1 MNPDIIRR
9 LVLEYNQNPNK
20 YSDEQAEVV
29 ATLSRQMGMDFKR
42 GSKPVRTALYGL
54 SEAATFGLLPNSLRP
69 ETRGESVYGVNNTG
83 AELLGNLAG
92 GVVSGSLA
100 VKGARGL
107 SKGAKNIL
115 DNIRGRM
122 SKNSPVSNVRD
133 RMLELGEGTPQLQ
146 LNGRTQPLQLGQG
159 QRLLSGQ
166 TNRQIR
172 RNRFPL
178 DPSSGNPIPLT
189 SRSGQPIPMGGDIG
203 LKDFSRTDAGRTYM
217 NLLELL
223 N

>member
-1 MNPDIIRR
+1 MNPDIVRR
-9 LVLEYNQNPNK
+9 LISEYNQNPNK

-54 SEAATFGLLPNSLRP
+54 GEAATFGLLPNSLRP
-69 ETRGESVYGVNNTG
+69 ETRGESVYGANNTG
-83 AELLGNLAG
+83 AELLGNLVG
-92 GVVSGSLA
+92 GAVSGGLA

-107 SKGAKNIL
+107 SKGASNVFN
-115 DNIRGRM
+115 NIRSRMGRTQ
-122 SKNSPVSNVRD
+122 SNPVSSVRD
-133 RMLELGEGTPQLQ
+133 RVLQLGEG
-146 LNGRTQPLQLGQG
+146 NQPLQLGEG

-178 DPSSGNPIPLT
+178 NSTSGQPIPLT
-189 SRSGQPIPMGGDIG
+189 SRSGQPIPMGDDIG
-203 LKDFSRTDAGRTYM
+203 LKNFSRTDAGKTYM

>member
-1 MNPDIIRR
+1 MNPDIVRR
-9 LVLEYNQNPNK
+9 LISEYNQNPNK

-54 SEAATFGLLPNSLRP
+54 GEAATFGLLPNSLRP
-69 ETRGESVYGVNNTG
+69 ETRGESVYGANNTG
-83 AELLGNLAG
+83 AELLGNLVG
-92 GVVSGSLA
+92 GAVSGGLA

-107 SKGAKNIL
+107 SKGASNVFN
-115 DNIRGRM
+115 NIRSRMGRTQ
-122 SKNSPVSNVRD
+122 SNPVSSVRD
-133 RMLELGEGTPQLQ
+133 RVLQLGEG
-146 LNGRTQPLQLGQG
+146 NQPLQLGEG

-178 DPSSGNPIPLT
+178 NSTSGQPIPLT

-203 LKDFSRTDAGRTYM
+203 LKNFSRTDAGKTYM

>member
-1 MNPDIIRR
+1 
-9 LVLEYNQNPNK
+9 
-20 YSDEQAEVV
+20 
-29 ATLSRQMGMDFKR
+29 
-42 GSKPVRTALYGL
+42 
-54 SEAATFGLLPNSLRP
+54 
-69 ETRGESVYGVNNTG
+69 VYGVNNTG

-107 SKGAKNIL
+107 SKGAKNIF
-115 DNIRGRM
+115 DNIRSRM
-122 SKNSPVSNVRD
+122 SKESSVSNVRD
-133 RMLELGEGTPQLQ
+133 RMLELGAPQLQ

>member
-1 MNPDIIRR
+1 MNPDIVRR
-9 LVLEYNQNPNK
+9 LISEYNQNPNK

-29 ATLSRQMGMDFKR
+29 ATLSRQIGMDFKR

-54 SEAATFGLLPNSLRP
+54 GEAATFGLLPNSLRP
-69 ETRGESVYGVNNTG
+69 ETRGESVYGANNTG
-83 AELLGNLAG
+83 AELLGNLVG
-92 GVVSGSLA
+92 GAVSGGLA

-107 SKGAKNIL
+107 SKGASNVFN
-115 DNIRGRM
+115 NIRSRMGRTQ
-122 SKNSPVSNVRD
+122 SNPVSSVRD
-133 RMLELGEGTPQLQ
+133 RVLQLGEG
-146 LNGRTQPLQLGQG
+146 NQPLQLGEG

-178 DPSSGNPIPLT
+178 NST
-189 SRSGQPIPMGGDIG
+189 SGQPIPMGSRSGQGYPMGGEVG

>member
-54 SEAATFGLLPNSLRP
+54 GEAATFGLLPNSLRP
-69 ETRGESVYGVNNTG
+69 ETRGESVYGANNTG
-83 AELLGNLAG
+83 AELLGNLVG
-92 GVVSGSLA
+92 GAVSGGLA

-107 SKGAKNIL
+107 SKGASNVFN
-115 DNIRGRM
+115 NIRSRM
-122 SKNSPVSNVRD
+122 GGTQSNPVSSVRD
-133 RMLELGEGTPQLQ
+133 RVLQLGEG
-146 LNGRTQPLQLGQG
+146 NQPLQLGEG

-178 DPSSGNPIPLT
+178 NST
-189 SRSGQPIPMGGDIG
+189 SGQPIPMGSRSGQGYPMGGEVG

>member
-1 MNPDIIRR
+1 MNSDIIRR
-9 LVLEYNQNPNK
+9 LILEYNQNPDK

-29 ATLSRQMGMDFKR
+29 ATLARQIGMDFKR

-54 SEAATFGLLPNSLRP
+54 GEAATFGLLPNSLRP

-107 SKGAKNIL
+107 SKGAKNIF
-115 DNIRGRM
+115 DNIRSRM
-122 SKNSPVSNVRD
+122 SKESSVSNVRD
-133 RMLELGEGTPQLQ
+133 RMLELGAPQLQ

>member
-1 MNPDIIRR
+1 M
-9 LVLEYNQNPNK
+9 
-20 YSDEQAEVV
+20 V

-54 SEAATFGLLPNSLRP
+54 GEAATFGLLPNSLRP
-69 ETRGESVYGVNNTG
+69 ETRGESVYGANNTG
-83 AELLGNLAG
+83 AELLGNLVG
-92 GVVSGSLA
+92 GAVSGGLA

-107 SKGAKNIL
+107 SKGASNVFN
-115 DNIRGRM
+115 NIRSRMGRTQ
-122 SKNSPVSNVRD
+122 SNPVSSVRD
-133 RMLELGEGTPQLQ
+133 RVLQLGEG
-146 LNGRTQPLQLGQG
+146 NQPLQLGEG

-178 DPSSGNPIPLT
+178 NSTSGQPIPLT

>member
-1 MNPDIIRR
+1 MNPDIVRR
-9 LVLEYNQNPNK
+9 LISEYNQNPNK

-69 ETRGESVYGVNNTG
+69 ETRGESVYGANNTG
-83 AELLGNLAG
+83 AELLGNLVG
-92 GVVSGSLA
+92 GAVSGGLA

-107 SKGAKNIL
+107 SKGASNVFN
-115 DNIRGRM
+115 NIRSRMGRTQ
-122 SKNSPVSNVRD
+122 SNPVSSVRD
-133 RMLELGEGTPQLQ
+133 RVLQLGEG
-146 LNGRTQPLQLGQG
+146 NQPLQLGEG

-178 DPSSGNPIPLT
+178 NSTSGQPIPLT

>member
-1 MNPDIIRR
+1 MNPDIVRR
-9 LVLEYNQNPNK
+9 LISEYNQNPNK

-54 SEAATFGLLPNSLRP
+54 GEAATFGLLPNSLRP
-69 ETRGESVYGVNNTG
+69 ETRGESVYGANNTG
-83 AELLGNLAG
+83 AELLGNLVG
-92 GVVSGSLA
+92 GAVSGGLA

-107 SKGAKNIL
+107 SKGASNVFN
-115 DNIRGRM
+115 NIRSRM
-122 SKNSPVSNVRD
+122 GGTQSNPVSSVRD
-133 RMLELGEGTPQLQ
+133 RVLQLGEG
-146 LNGRTQPLQLGQG
+146 NQPLQLGEG

-178 DPSSGNPIPLT
+178 NST
-189 SRSGQPIPMGGDIG
+189 SGQPIPMGSRSGQGYPMGGEVG

>member
-1 MNPDIIRR
+1 MNPDIVRR
-9 LVLEYNQNPNK
+9 LISEYNQNPNK

-54 SEAATFGLLPNSLRP
+54 GEAATFGLLPNSLRP

-83 AELLGNLAG
+83 AELLGNLVG
-92 GVVSGSLA
+92 GAVSGGLA

-107 SKGAKNIL
+107 SKGASNVFN
-115 DNIRGRM
+115 NIRSRMGRTQ
-122 SKNSPVSNVRD
+122 SNPVSSVRD
-133 RMLELGEGTPQLQ
+133 RVLQLGEG
-146 LNGRTQPLQLGQG
+146 NQPLQLGEG

-178 DPSSGNPIPLT
+178 NSTSGQPIPLT

>member
-1 MNPDIIRR
+1 MNPDIVRR
-9 LVLEYNQNPNK
+9 LISEYNQNPNK

-54 SEAATFGLLPNSLRP
+54 GEAATFGLLPNSLRP
-69 ETRGESVYGVNNTG
+69 ETRGESVYGANNTG
-83 AELLGNLAG
+83 AELLGNLVG
-92 GVVSGSLA
+92 GAVSGGLA

-107 SKGAKNIL
+107 SKGASNVFN
-115 DNIRGRM
+115 NIRSRM
-122 SKNSPVSNVRD
+122 GGTQSNPVSSVRD
-133 RMLELGEGTPQLQ
+133 RVLQLGEG
-146 LNGRTQPLQLGQG
+146 NQPLQLGEG

-178 DPSSGNPIPLT
+178 NYT
-189 SRSGQPIPMGGDIG
+189 SGQPIPMGSRSGQGYPMGGEVG
-203 LKDFSRTDAGRTYM
+203 LKDFSRTDAGRTYTSLL
-217 NLLELL
+217 NLL
-223 N
+223 

>member
-1 MNPDIIRR
+1 MNPDIVRR
-9 LVLEYNQNPNK
+9 LISEYNQNPNK

-54 SEAATFGLLPNSLRP
+54 GEAATFGLLPNSLRP

-83 AELLGNLAG
+83 AELLGNLVG
-92 GVVSGSLA
+92 GAVSGGLA

-107 SKGAKNIL
+107 SKGASNVFN
-115 DNIRGRM
+115 NIRSRMGRTQ
-122 SKNSPVSNVRD
+122 SNPVSSVRD
-133 RMLELGEGTPQLQ
+133 RVLQLGEG
-146 LNGRTQPLQLGQG
+146 NQPLQLGEG

-178 DPSSGNPIPLT
+178 NSTSGQPIPLT

-203 LKDFSRTDAGRTYM
+203 LKNFSRTDAGKTYM

>member
-9 LVLEYNQNPNK
+9 LISEYNQNPNK

-54 SEAATFGLLPNSLRP
+54 GEAATFGLLPDSLRP
-69 ETRGESVYGVNNTG
+69 ETRGESVYGANNTG
-83 AELLGNLAG
+83 AELLGNLVG
-92 GVVSGSLA
+92 GAVSGGLA

-107 SKGAKNIL
+107 SKGASNVFN
-115 DNIRGRM
+115 NIRSRMGRTQ
-122 SKNSPVSNVRD
+122 SNSVSSVRD
-133 RMLELGEGTPQLQ
+133 RVLQLGEG
-146 LNGRTQPLQLGQG
+146 NQPLQLGEG

-178 DPSSGNPIPLT
+178 NSTSGQPIPLT

>member
-42 GSKPVRTALYGL
+42 GSKPVHTALYGL
-54 SEAATFGLLPNSLRP
+54 GEAATFGLLPNSLRP

-83 AELLGNLAG
+83 AELLGNLVG
-92 GVVSGSLA
+92 GAVSGGLA

-107 SKGAKNIL
+107 SKGASNVFN
-115 DNIRGRM
+115 NIRSRM
-122 SKNSPVSNVRD
+122 GKTQSNPVSSVRD
-133 RMLELGEGTPQLQ
+133 RVFQLGEG
-146 LNGRTQPLQLGQG
+146 NQPLQLGEG

-178 DPSSGNPIPLT
+178 NST
-189 SRSGQPIPMGGDIG
+189 SGQPIPMGSRSGQGYPMGGEVG

>member
-69 ETRGESVYGVNNTG
+69 ETRGESVYGANNTG
-83 AELLGNLAG
+83 AELLGNLVG
-92 GVVSGSLA
+92 GAVSGGLA

-107 SKGAKNIL
+107 SKGASNVFN
-115 DNIRGRM
+115 NIRSRMGRTQ
-122 SKNSPVSNVRD
+122 SNPVSSVRD
-133 RMLELGEGTPQLQ
+133 RVLQLGEG
-146 LNGRTQPLQLGQG
+146 NQPLQLGEG

-178 DPSSGNPIPLT
+178 NSTSGQPIPLT

>member
-1 MNPDIIRR
+1 MNPDIVRR
-9 LVLEYNQNPNK
+9 LISEYNQNPNK

-54 SEAATFGLLPNSLRP
+54 GEAATFGLLPNSLRP

-83 AELLGNLAG
+83 AELLGNLVG
-92 GVVSGSLA
+92 GAVSGGLA

-107 SKGAKNIL
+107 SKGASNVFN
-115 DNIRGRM
+115 NIRSRMGRTQ
-122 SKNSPVSNVRD
+122 SNPVSSVRD
-133 RMLELGEGTPQLQ
+133 RVLQLGEG
-146 LNGRTQPLQLGQG
+146 NQPLQLGEG

-178 DPSSGNPIPLT
+178 NST
-189 SRSGQPIPMGGDIG
+189 SGQPIPMGSRSGQGYPMGGEVG